1 MQAETPFLQKSTP
14 SSGFQAVWA
23 KNGPKT
29 AGKRSKKLAKQENVT
44 DVANSKRTHNGPKCP
59 FCSSRRT

>member
-1 MQAETPFLQKSTP
+1 MPELVRIGLYGHNQAL
-14 SSGFQAVWA
+14 GAYVWA

-29 AGKRSKKLAKQENVT
+29 AGKRSKKLAKLDNVT
-44 DVANSKRTHNGPKCP
+44 NITNSKRAHNGPKFP